1 MIYISQGHEK
11 GIGLEVFFK
20 SLLSLPQ
27 SVLKLFCLVA
37 NPESCHETLKS
48 LGVHYTIKHNNIELF
63 SKKVSLIP
71 IKADKLGTESSSSL
85 LHILSIIKSDDILVT
100 LPTSKDQLVLNHT
113 NCAGYTEF
121 FRKYF
126 NRDNIA
132 MIFKSYDLKILLLT
146 DHIAL
151 NKVSI
156 TLNKL
161 DIELKVRETLE
172 GLEQFFG
179 QIPQDIFFS
188 GINPHAG
195 EGGILGREDL
205 VITQVISALA
215 PEYSQI
221 SFKGPLP
228 GDTLHFHHN
237 LNRDQLFV
245 YSFHD
250 QGLPFFKDK
259 YGLFGINISMGLDFL
274 RMSVDHG
281 TAFSLFGKNQASSSG
296 CLYVLNEAYK
306 VHASK
311 HHQG

>member
-20 SLLSLPQ
+20 SLLSLPH
-27 SVLKLFCLVA
+27 SILNSFCLVA
-37 NPESCHETLKS
+37 NPQSCRETLES
-48 LGVHYTIKHNNIELF
+48 LGIQYNINQDHIDLF

-71 IKADKLGTESSSSL
+71 ITSENFGTESSSSL
-85 LHILSIIKSDDILVT
+85 HHILNIIEPDDILIT
-100 LPTSKDQLVLNHT
+100 LPTSKDQLVLDDI

-132 MIFKSYDLKILLLT
+132 MIFKSYDLKVLLLT

-151 NKVSI
+151 SNVSI
-156 TLNKL
+156 SLNKE
-161 DIELKVRETLE
+161 DIEMKVRGTLK
-172 GLEQFFG
+172 GIKQYFG
-179 QIPQDIFFS
+179 QTPEEVYFA

-195 EGGILGREDL
+195 EGGILGSEDTIISD
-205 VITQVISALA
+205 VILDLA
-215 PEYSQI
+215 AEYPKTNL
-221 SFKGPLP
+221 KGPLP

-237 LNRDQLFV
+237 TSRDQLFV